1 MIKAKPAHVVNM
13 ATVGQMPQGLKMPP
27 DGQRVSVR

>member
-13 ATVGQMPQGLKMPP
+13 ATVGQTPGGLEMSP